1 MFTLWPTAATALGR
15 LEAWGD
21 KGGGREEEGSLKHPL
36 WKHPCGILGL
46 FSRPGRRPLLTRAP
60 VETGHRGHWESQGR
74 DGQRERAWRGAE
86 RSGVELRQAREEG
99 GRLAAL
105 WRCQLP
111 FAAPAR
117 TLPGTHLQTR
127 LIRGRVIC
135 LQCPDRVKH
144 ALCGKW
150 NSTTCS
156 PPFLSLKKREKK
168 NGKHDHKALSIALV
182 GLNGKRRTLDNV
194 ATRGWDRSL
203 YPLISRTSAALPP
216 SAQWHHTDRAFK
228 NKSGLAEGKRDS
240 EREGQPYWTQ
250 SVCCGVSGHFLPVH
264 GTAVQERL
272 FFFLKK
278 RKKKQL
284 IRSGRKKVNKIFPL
298 PELQFCHEQVV
309 MCL

>member
-1 MFTLWPTAATALGR
+1 MEFWDCSPGLAGGHCLLEHLWRQGIGASERA
-15 LEAWGD
+15 
-21 KGGGREEEGSLKHPL
+21 KGEMG
-36 WKHPCGILGL
+36 
-46 FSRPGRRPLLTRAP
+46 
-60 VETGHRGHWESQGR
+60 
-74 DGQRERAWRGAE
+74 RERAWRGAE

-99 GRLAAL
+99 ARLAAL

-194 ATRGWDRSL
+194 ATRG
-203 YPLISRTSAALPP
+203 
-216 SAQWHHTDRAFK
+216 
-228 NKSGLAEGKRDS
+228 
-240 EREGQPYWTQ
+240 
-250 SVCCGVSGHFLPVH
+250 
-264 GTAVQERL
+264 
-272 FFFLKK
+272 
-278 RKKKQL
+278 
-284 IRSGRKKVNKIFPL
+284 
-298 PELQFCHEQVV
+298 
-309 MCL
+309 